1 MKTHKDL
8 DVWKKAVD
16 FVIDIYKITKMF
28 PKDEL
33 YGITNQIR
41 RAAVSIPSNIAE
53 GAGRA
58 SDKEFVQ
65 FLNIALGSIS
75 EVDTQLL
82 ICLKLD
88 YINQENYNRL
98 GNEITNI
105 RKMILGL
112 RKFLY
117 AKKR

>member
-8 DVWKKAVD
+8 DVWKKSVD
-16 FVIDIYKITKMF
+16 FVVYIYEMTKSF
-28 PKDEL
+28 PKDEI

-41 RAAVSIPSNIAE
+41 RAVVSISSNIAE

-58 SDKEFVQ
+58 SDKEFRQ
-65 FLNIALGSIS
+65 FLNIALGYLA

-82 ICLKLD
+82 ICKKLG
-88 YINQENYNRL
+88 YINSEKHTELENIL
-98 GNEITNI
+98 TDI

-112 RKFLY
+112 RKFIY
-117 AKKR
+117 AKTK